1 MVGKALRGML
11 KDPKSTILSLAA
23 PSPTTAVP
31 YMSVKCI
38 DVRKNHHKTK
48 WLMPWGPN
56 HCEKLKD
63 FDEAVSRQIEANDIV
78 FAVHIPLPSKEM
90 SPWFQFM
97 LFIMQLDIAFK
108 MDNDLSKL
116 HPVHRF
122 PSISFTLPLCSVLI
136 AVCPNAGR

>member
-1 MVGKALRGML
+1 MAGAIIENMSTRKLCIVGG
-11 KDPKSTILSLAA
+11 ILLVFQVIAFLVGGLIA

-56 HCEKLKD
+56 HCKKLKD

-108 MDNDLSKL
+108 MDNDLRKGFIDQVIGTS
-116 HPVHRF
+116 
-122 PSISFTLPLCSVLI
+122 
-136 AVCPNAGR
+136 

>member
-1 MVGKALRGML
+1 
-11 KDPKSTILSLAA
+11 
-23 PSPTTAVP
+23 
-31 YMSVKCI
+31 
-38 DVRKNHHKTK
+38 
-48 WLMPWGPN
+48 MPWGPN

-108 MDNDLSKL
+108 MDNDLSKSL
-116 HPVHRF
+116 SVVCWVLTVVKF
-122 PSISFTLPLCSVLI
+122 PSVFLFGFTLHRMLTATCLHTPRRYGSTF
-136 AVCPNAGR
+136 

>member
-1 MVGKALRGML
+1 
-11 KDPKSTILSLAA
+11 
-23 PSPTTAVP
+23 
-31 YMSVKCI
+31 MSVKCI
-38 DVRKNHHKTK
+38 DVRKNHHRAK

-56 HCEKLKD
+56 HCKKLKD

-108 MDNDLSKL
+108 MDNDLSKCL
-116 HPVHRF
+116 ARGAWL
-122 PSISFTLPLCSVLI
+122 SLPRGPPLEGFLPR
-136 AVCPNAGR
+136 AVSCVGATQ

>member
-1 MVGKALRGML
+1 
-11 KDPKSTILSLAA
+11 
-23 PSPTTAVP
+23 
-31 YMSVKCI
+31 MSVKCI

-108 MDNDLSKL
+108 MDNDLSKWL
-116 HPVHRF
+116 CPLLRAGCGLFFFPVSFHPPAFIQHHM
-122 PSISFTLPLCSVLI
+122 LPGDVPARSNL
-136 AVCPNAGR
+136 PQGWG

>member
-1 MVGKALRGML
+1 
-11 KDPKSTILSLAA
+11 
-23 PSPTTAVP
+23 
-31 YMSVKCI
+31 
-38 DVRKNHHKTK
+38 
-48 WLMPWGPN
+48 MPWGPN

-108 MDNDLSKL
+108 MDNDLSKSL
-116 HPVHRF
+116 CPFLRAGCGLLLFPVSFHPPAFIQHHM
-122 PSISFTLPLCSVLI
+122 LPGDVPARSNL
-136 AVCPNAGR
+136 PQGWG